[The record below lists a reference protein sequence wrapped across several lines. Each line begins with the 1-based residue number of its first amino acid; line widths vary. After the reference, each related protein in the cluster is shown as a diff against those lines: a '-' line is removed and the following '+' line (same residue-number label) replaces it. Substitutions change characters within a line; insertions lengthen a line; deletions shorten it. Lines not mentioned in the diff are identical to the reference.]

1 MAKEAVVKVVLH
13 TVLVTE
19 CVHAMTTTVS
29 VATWDTVTK
38 KTGKKWKK
46 WAKEGVA
53 ADAIQEDA
61 TCKTLFVSL
70 LGRGNSPL
78 FKEDKIWQRR
88 IE

>member
-1 MAKEAVVKVVLH
+1 MVTEKAIVKAVLH
-13 TVLVTE
+13 TVLATE

-29 VATWDTVTK
+29 VVTTDTVTK

-53 ADAIQEDA
+53 VDATQEDA

-78 FKEDKIWQRR
+78 FKR
-88 IE
+88 IRYGTQ